1 MPDMKTELNKVINE
15 WENGAPS
22 APSNG
27 TVSQRTFKYIQD
39 NPGCTVN
46 AAIAALEK
54 MGLKP
59 SSTTSLI
66 SAMVRQLSVRK
77 DEFKRLYPIT
87 NAYVPLK
94 QNGVK
99 KPKPKPKAEPKAA
112 PQAASAQGIAALHV
126 LPKAFDAAALI
137 DTLTLRQAL
146 EVRALLNKMCEGI

>member
-15 WENGAPS
+15 WENGAHS

-27 TVSQRTFKYIQD
+27 TVSRRTFKYIQD

-77 DEFKRLYPIT
+77 DEFKRLYPIAD
-87 NAYVPLK
+87 AYMPLK
-94 QNGVK
+94 QNSTK
-99 KPKPKPKAEPKAA
+99 KPKPKPA
-112 PQAASAQGIAALHV
+112 PEAQGIAALHV
-126 LPKAFDAAALI
+126 LPKAFDAAALV

-146 EVRALLNKMCEGI
+146 EVRALLNKLCEGI

>member
-22 APSNG
+22 GG

-39 NPGCTVN
+39 NPGGTAKN
-46 AAIAALEK
+46 AIIALET

-66 SAMVRQLSVRK
+66 SAMVRQGVIRK
-77 DEFKRLYPIT
+77 DESKRLYPIAP
-87 NAYVPLK
+87 AYVPLK

-112 PQAASAQGIAALHV
+112 PQTASAQGIAALHV
-126 LPKAFDAAALI
+126 LPKTFDAAALI

>member
-1 MPDMKTELNKVINE
+1 MPDMKTELNKVISG
-15 WENGAPS
+15 WENGTPS

-99 KPKPKPKAEPKAA
+99 KPKPKPKAL
-112 PQAASAQGIAALHV
+112 PQAPAQGIAALHIP
-126 LPKAFDAAALI
+126 PKAFDAAALI

>member
-22 APSNG
+22 GG

-39 NPGCTVN
+39 NPGGTAKN
-46 AAIAALEK
+46 AIIALET

-66 SAMVRQLSVRK
+66 SAMVRQGIIRK
-77 DEFKRLYPIT
+77 DESKRLYPIAP
-87 NAYVPLK
+87 AYVPLK

-99 KPKPKPKAEPKAA
+99 KPKPKAAPKAKAPALPPA
-112 PQAASAQGIAALHV
+112 PEAQGIAALHIP
-126 LPKAFDAAALI
+126 PKAFDAAALI

>member
-59 SSTTSLI
+59 SSTTSLS

-99 KPKPKPKAEPKAA
+99 KPKPKPKAV
-112 PQAASAQGIAALHV
+112 PQAASAQGIAALQV
-126 LPKAFDAAALI
+126 LPKTFDAAALI

>member
-66 SAMVRQLSVRK
+66 SAMVRQKCVRK
-77 DEFKRLYPIT
+77 DESKRLYPVSL
-87 NAYVPLK
+87 AYVPLK
-94 QNGVK
+94 QNGTK
-99 KPKPKPKAEPKAA
+99 KPKPKAEPKAA
-112 PQAASAQGIAALHV
+112 SAQGIAALHIP
-126 LPKAFDAAALI
+126 PKAFDAAALV

>member
-99 KPKPKPKAEPKAA
+99 KPKPKPKAL
-112 PQAASAQGIAALHV
+112 PQAPAQGIAALHIP
-126 LPKAFDAAALI
+126 PKAFDAAALI

>member
-1 MPDMKTELNKVINE
+1 MPDMKTELSKVINE
-15 WENGAPS
+15 WESGAPS
-22 APSNG
+22 APSNDS
-27 TVSQRTFKYIQD
+27 VSQRTFKYIQD

-99 KPKPKPKAEPKAA
+99 KPKPKPKPKAV
-112 PQAASAQGIAALHV
+112 PQAPAQGIAALHV
-126 LPKAFDAAALI
+126 LPKAFDATALI

-146 EVRALLNKMCEGI
+146 EVRALLNKLCEGI

>member
-1 MPDMKTELNKVINE
+1 MPDMKTELNKVISG
-15 WENGAPS
+15 WENGTPS
-22 APSNG
+22 APSSS

-77 DEFKRLYPIT
+77 DEHKRLYPISL
-87 NAYVPLK
+87 AYVPLK

-99 KPKPKPKAEPKAA
+99 KPKPKPKAV
-112 PQAASAQGIAALHV
+112 PQAPAQGIAALQV
-126 LPKAFDAAALI
+126 LPKTFDAAALI

>member
-99 KPKPKPKAEPKAA
+99 KPKPKPKAV
-112 PQAASAQGIAALHV
+112 PQAPAQGIAALQV
-126 LPKAFDAAALI
+126 LPKTFDAAALI